1 MKYVVCVPDGCSD
14 HPVPELGGL
23 TPLEAAHTPTL
34 DRLAA
39 RGTVGRAAVIPEGM
53 APGSDVGNMSLL
65 GYDPR
70 QFHTGRAPIE
80 AAALGMVL
88 PEGQIAF
95 RANLVVLND
104 DATEMVDFAGGHPD
118 SEIAAAAMAA
128 LDERLGGPVPDTDGH
143 LGFTPGVQYRHIM
156 VAPDDW
162 LDAECIPPHDLSG
175 KALQWPTGPGADE
188 LRRIMDTS
196 AEVLAEF
203 PELAATHVWLWGQGT
218 QPALDDFAGRWG
230 VSAGMVTAVDLVA
243 WVCCRAWRS
252 SRSRATGWYDT
263 DYEAARCGTGG
274 ARGRQG
280 PVRHP
285 CRGDRRGRSRRRC
298 RRQGQAALEN
308 WDRRILTDLVERL
321 DALGPW
327 RMLLLPDHPTP
338 VALKTHT
345 TEPVPYLL
353 VDSAQD
359 GAGVLQRARRGR
371 RARARRPSTH
381 KPSCCSRPQPVD
393 PAGASATASVAP

>member
-1 MKYVVCVPDGCSD
+1 
-14 HPVPELGGL
+14 
-23 TPLEAAHTPTL
+23 
-34 DRLAA
+34 
-39 RGTVGRAAVIPEGM
+39 M

-188 LRRIMDTS
+188 LRRIMDAS

-218 QPALDDFAGRWG
+218 PPSFGWQPGCAVGHIGRRG
-230 VSAGMVTAVDLVA
+230 RGPPA
-243 WVCCRAWRS
+243 
-252 SRSRATGWYDT
+252 YDT
-263 DYEAARCGTGG
+263 GYEAACGTGG
-274 ARGRQG
+274 LGPAGLFVIHVERPTGR
-280 PVRHP
+280 HAA
-285 CRGDRRGRSRRRC
+285 C
-298 RRQGQAALEN
+298 RR
-308 WDRRILTDLVERL
+308 
-321 DALGPW
+321 
-327 RMLLLPDHPTP
+327 
-338 VALKTHT
+338 
-345 TEPVPYLL
+345 
-353 VDSAQD
+353 
-359 GAGVLQRARRGR
+359 
-371 RARARRPSTH
+371 
-381 KPSCCSRPQPVD
+381 
-393 PAGASATASVAP
+393 